1 MEKNTQKKVSGLGDA
16 DFRGEPAVLVSVP
29 WCTGLTAFQAETV
42 PGKALFRVER
52 FGEVAAGIKML
63 VTTEVVI
70 ITASDLIQD
79 RKKTL
84 ILALHNKYNII
95 RTYYNPVLLEIQV
108 VWTGV
113 HFLCASEY
121 S

>member
-1 MEKNTQKKVSGLGDA
+1 MQMSVGSLLCSCLCCGAQGSLLSRQKLCGN
-16 DFRGEPAVLVSVP
+16 
-29 WCTGLTAFQAETV
+29 
-42 PGKALFRVER
+42 R
-52 FGEVAAGIKML
+52 FGEVAEEIKML

-70 ITASDLIQD
+70 ITASDLVQD
-79 RKKTL
+79 RKKPL
-84 ILALHNKYNII
+84 ILALHDKYNII

-113 HFLCASEY
+113 HFLYASEY